1 MQRFNNNSSSG
12 NSCLNSNGGK
22 LSQQRRANPEFLG
35 SPQSSVATDYNFDN
49 EAEEEEEEEGD
60 EPADRM
66 LYMQQDLRSTRA
78 EAELLRQQL
87 LAARKELATS
97 QRDRVYEAGEAN
109 RRECDLRA
117 ELARV
122 RADAESSAAGA
133 SGAECELARLRAELA
148 DRERERRLR
157 EQEINEIK
165 AAHSKQLDS
174 LQEELATARS
184 AIQQRA
190 AEQATREKDL
200 ADKIRHLGDVL
211 DSRNAELD
219 SVKQEMQQ
227 CNSDKSDLES
237 RHKAALAESA
247 ELRQSL
253 SSAEHTGTEQA
264 NECLCLA
271 DRCRELALAIGEA
284 DRRIQSLT
292 AELAAERE
300 ARSADRLRAEASQL
314 GLDECQAKL
323 ESVIAERADAEAR
336 LAELESLL
344 REERQGSRCYREQF
358 ERLET
363 EASGQRSCLE
373 EEVRT
378 REKQRARLESKLA
391 EAETALSRLQ
401 TEAESQSE
409 RLQDL
414 DKSFKAFIRQV
425 QTACDKHL
433 EASQKSGPT
442 LRAPKMVLDQLNKL
456 LKSQRDRQQ
465 QLEQDL
471 AGLRAEAGK
480 HNSTVKQLRET
491 AWQKDKSL
499 QAARESDTANA
510 AEAKRLRDKLSE
522 VERRQ
527 ASVRGLYTDAKRQLE
542 TEKEQ
547 RQALQQDLDRIVRLR
562 RKEESD
568 RLTFLK
574 ALYLQLGGKLD
585 ECSKRL
591 TAGQVQH
598 WLTEAVAALLKEA
611 EGWRGLLAD
620 SRTELSRRDRALADV
635 DNAVAEEKSRWAAAA
650 EELRRQKRELAE
662 HYEAMLQQQRDQMQK
677 QQQLQQH
684 ELQNSDG
691 SRAAEAST
699 SSVSATSPAELLTG
713 LALAVSALVPL
724 SRRWRSLQ
732 RQKRCLMSLLAV
744 SEARAAK
751 LRMLADTLDGQDS
764 QTGQQ
769 QLHQRWRRLYRFRSA
784 VLAVIAARRLRRLI
798 SVCHQSRDSRI
809 SSTLWLGESALT
821 TTSSD
826 FDAEQQSNNARLTAW
841 LSSDRLA
848 SAARAAHAELS
859 RKSQHRLDLRV
870 AARQAAG
877 HLIDQLD
884 AMFPPA
890 SAAVLLSDGE
900 PSRFLGT
907 GVGGGGIAERLHRGA
922 LALCRRLS
930 MAESERDR
938 AVAELA
944 QAEAEAERLR
954 RETAPLEEH
963 RALAAQLASS
973 RDRERCQGR
982 QLAALTARVQSL
994 AGEDADRDRTLAE
1007 ALSAVRESRDR
1018 VEATDGRERMLTERA
1033 AALESALAASGQRLA
1048 EANRDQEAVAAYADA
1063 ICRLADRLVADGA
1076 IDTGV
1081 GGSGDGGPQA
1091 ASDLLQSRQLLPP
1104 ASAGG
1109 GNVLARC
1116 QRAVAGVCALL
1127 AGAERR
1133 TAEAQ
1138 ESLLAHRKM
1147 LIQLRRTAASSS
1159 ATTATASGTAKSG
1172 SAASRRKHRV

>member
-1 MQRFNNNSSSG
+1 TRLAAIESKMQRFNNNNSSG

-78 EAELLRQQL
+78 EAGTI
-87 LAARKELATS
+87 APT
-97 QRDRVYEAGEAN
+97 RDRVYEAGEAN

-611 EGWRGLLAD
+611 EGWRGLLA
-620 SRTELSRRDRALADV
+620 
-635 DNAVAEEKSRWAAAA
+635 
-650 EELRRQKRELAE
+650 
-662 HYEAMLQQQRDQMQK
+662 
-677 QQQLQQH
+677 
-684 ELQNSDG
+684 
-691 SRAAEAST
+691 
-699 SSVSATSPAELLTG
+699 
-713 LALAVSALVPL
+713 LVPL

-1109 GNVLARC
+1109 GTVLARC

-1147 LIQLRRTAASSS
+1147 LVQLRRTAAS